1 VKTKKVNPHNG
12 CKCYPGTSNE
22 HVLRIQ
28 EPWLEYKIIL
38 LKHSRIAILTGLLF
52 TVNYDSCE
60 THYKGYYFNLPSSG
74 IAQTLA

>member
-1 VKTKKVNPHNG
+1 MVANVTR
-12 CKCYPGTSNE
+12 
-22 HVLRIQ
+22 VLQMNMYYTYRN
-28 EPWLEYKIIL
+28 
-38 LKHSRIAILTGLLF
+38 HTILTGLLF